1 MGIFLGI
8 ILLSFLMI
16 IHELGHFL
24 TGLKLGFKILVFI
37 LFMGPVLYS
46 REINGIQYNLKL
58 LPIGASVR
66 FAGEEG
72 EDDPGYDP
80 FDPGMFYNRPKWARA
95 IVIGTGPAVNLIAG
109 ILAFLI
115 MFASFG
121 YTIPVIHETVKDT
134 LAYQAGLQPGD
145 RIISANG
152 KPVRT
157 TLDYTSVEMFTA
169 ADQPISLEVSGADG
183 QRRPAVLAPKIE
195 ARYRLGVTVEP
206 ELHDQ
211 GAVVASV
218 DETSNNGQPQLQI
231 GDVLLAANG
240 VGYLDT
246 EGFRDAVQRSAGQPI
261 TVTILRNDQQQ
272 TLSMVATR
280 YDEVLPRGVWFTTNT
295 AFMPAVGQSVQWS
308 WSIVKVTLKS
318 IGAIFTGQAKAE
330 DTLSGPV
337 GVVSMV
343 STVVDQE
350 QPLSDK
356 IYQLLWLF
364 ALISVS
370 LGFMNLL
377 PIPPLDGHHLVL
389 IVVEAVRRK
398 RLHPR
403 TQTVIGLVGLFLI
416 VFLGLAGLFFDV
428 MRLIGG

>member
-8 ILLSFLMI
+8 VLLSFLMI

-24 TGLKLGFKILVFI
+24 TGLKLGFKILEFN
-37 LFMGPVLYS
+37 LFMGPKLYS
-46 REINGIQYNLKL
+46 REINGVQYNIKL

-95 IVIGTGPAVNLIAG
+95 IVIGTGPVVNLLAG

-121 YTIPVIHETVKDT
+121 YTIPVIQETAKDT
-134 LAYQAGLQPGD
+134 LAYQAGLLPGD
-145 RIISANG
+145 RVLSANG

-157 TLDYTSVEMFTA
+157 TLDYTAVEMFTA
-169 ADQPISLEVSGADG
+169 QDQPISLEVSSPEG
-183 QRRPAVLAPKIE
+183 QRRVAVLAPKIE

-206 ELHDQ
+206 ELRDQ
-211 GAVVASV
+211 GAVVAVV
-218 DETSNNGQPQLQI
+218 DETSNKGQPVLKA
-231 GDVLLAANG
+231 GDILLAADG
-240 VGYLDT
+240 VDYLDT
-246 EGFRDAVQRSAGQPI
+246 ERFRAAVQLSAGQPI
-261 TVTILRNDQQQ
+261 AVTILRDGQKQVL
-272 TLSMVATR
+272 TMAATR
-280 YDEVLPRGVWFTTNT
+280 YDEVLPRGVFFATDT
-295 AFMPAVGQSVQWS
+295 AFLPAVGQSVQWS
-308 WSIVKVTLKS
+308 WSIAKVTLKS

-343 STVVDQE
+343 STVVDQK

-389 IVVEAVRRK
+389 IAVEAIRRK

-403 TQTVIGLVGLFLI
+403 TQTAIGLLGLALI